1 MFLLH
6 FNQNRGD
13 ADEWR
18 NKLFLNEASRPIVS
32 CSFFSS
38 TKPNLFSWFKNL
50 NLNLNTLTLIL
61 NIIFLLTVSFCS
73 FQGKRWNEGKRIL
86 PFSNHEDNE
95 AYGSRLN
102 DILIEAFGE
111 VKKLYFRKM
120 SL

>member
-32 CSFFSS
+32 RASISS
-38 TKPNLFSWFKNL
+38 L
-50 NLNLNTLTLIL
+50 NYFWGGGRVIPTLMD
-61 NIIFLLTVSFCS
+61 
-73 FQGKRWNEGKRIL
+73 QR
-86 PFSNHEDNE
+86 
-95 AYGSRLN
+95 SR
-102 DILIEAFGE
+102 
-111 VKKLYFRKM
+111 

>member
-32 CSFFSS
+32 CSFFHS
-38 TKPNLFSWFKNL
+38 TKPHLFLWFQNL
-50 NLNLNTLTLIL
+50 NLNALTLIP
-61 NIIFLLTVSFCS
+61 NTIVLLMMLFCP

-111 VKKLYFRKM
+111 VRKLCFGRM
-120 SL
+120 SF